1 MKHIN
6 EYVNVFRMRV
16 REKTKLITGELL
28 SHAPFTF
35 FGAVTGIVIMLLTI
49 HLSLSQNVSEMIFY
63 TLHPIHVVLSAL
75 VTTGMYRLHR
85 GKGVS
90 VFLIGY
96 VGSVGIATIS
106 DILFPY
112 FGGILLGAEMEFH
125 LGFIEKWWLVNPL
138 AVLGISIAYW
148 KPTTEFPHA
157 GHVLLSTWAS
167 LFYLTAFG
175 FGVANYFFL
184 LPFVFLILFLS
195 VWVPCC
201 LSDIIFPLLFVKED
215 NGNDSGNS
223 NL

>member
-6 EYVNVFRMRV
+6 EYVNVFRMRA
-16 REKTKLITGELL
+16 RERTKLITKELL

-35 FGAVTGIVIMLLTI
+35 FGAVTGIVIMLLTV
-49 HLSLSQNVSEMIFY
+49 HLSPNISERIFC
-63 TLHPIHVVLSAL
+63 TLHPIHVVLSAI

-96 VGSVGIATIS
+96 IGAVGIATIS

-112 FGGILLGAEMEFH
+112 FGGILLGAEMELH
-125 LGFIEKWWLVNPL
+125 LGFIEEWWLVNPL
-138 AVLGISIAYW
+138 AVLGILIAYW

-167 LFYLTAFG
+167 LFYLMAFG
-175 FGVANYFFL
+175 GTANWALF
-184 LPFVFLILFLS
+184 LPFVFVILFIS
-195 VWVPCC
+195 VWFPCC
-201 LSDIIFPLLFVKED
+201 LSDIIFPLLFVKT
-215 NGNDSGNS
+215 GNS
-223 NL
+223 NGSNNR